1 VLGIT
6 AAAAVLVVISSLR
19 TEAGNEALDFW
30 LQNWGGERSQERAA
44 TTPENPQLKITVTPR
59 RSDREHGVGESGG
72 TYCVRTCDGYYFP
85 LSSQRR
91 SNSESRELCNSLCP
105 GAATEVY
112 QRRGGPDASFAQAVS
127 NKGKSY
133 SKLAT
138 AFAFREKSVAACTC
152 HSVDK
157 ASLAVTEDPTLQPGD
172 IVVTGEGVKVFR
184 GGQKRPY
191 RERDFADY
199 RSDRNV
205 SKTHRAFL
213 DAVNRR
219 FHSASTAA
227 AQQREA
233 AAAEKTSSRKS
244 ARRQHQRREPAY
256 QEARSSEAVS
266 AFAQEQEKS
275 P

>member
-1 VLGIT
+1 
-6 AAAAVLVVISSLR
+6 
-19 TEAGNEALDFW
+19 
-30 LQNWGGERSQERAA
+30 
-44 TTPENPQLKITVTPR
+44 
-59 RSDREHGVGESGG
+59 
-72 TYCVRTCDGYYFP
+72 
-85 LSSQRR
+85 
-91 SNSESRELCNSLCP
+91 
-105 GAATEVY
+105 
-112 QRRGGPDASFAQAVS
+112 
-127 NKGKSY
+127 
-133 SKLAT
+133 
-138 AFAFREKSVAACTC
+138 
-152 HSVDK
+152 VDK
-157 ASLAVTEDPTLQPGD
+157 PSLAVTEDPTLQPGD

-184 GGQKRPY
+184 GGKKRPY

>member
-1 VLGIT
+1 M
-6 AAAAVLVVISSLR
+6 
-19 TEAGNEALDFW
+19 
-30 LQNWGGERSQERAA
+30 
-44 TTPENPQLKITVTPR
+44 
-59 RSDREHGVGESGG
+59 
-72 TYCVRTCDGYYFP
+72 
-85 LSSQRR
+85 
-91 SNSESRELCNSLCP
+91 
-105 GAATEVY
+105 Y

-157 ASLAVTEDPTLQPGD
+157 PALAVTEDPTLKPGD
-172 IVVTGEGVKVFR
+172 IVVTSEGVKVFR
-184 GGQKRPY
+184 GGGKMPY
-191 RERDFADY
+191 RARDFADY

-219 FHSASTAA
+219 LHTAQTAPA
-227 AQQREA
+227 AGRPEA
-233 AAAEKTSSRKS
+233 GAPEKTASRKS
-244 ARRQHQRREPAY
+244 ARRQHGRREPAHE
-256 QEARSSEAVS
+256 EAHSNEAVS
-266 AFAQEQEKS
+266 AFAQSQEKN